1 MTKPPLTMRLP
12 RGLRE
17 QPAWVFIG
25 CLFFLV
31 GLTYLTGFTE
41 SVISKAIGEMGLR
54 VWGGSLMA
62 CGGGLV
68 WATVAA
74 RPALEKLALRAT
86 SLTLVAY
93 TGYLLTVTNFQK
105 AAMTIA
111 LSVLLIGLAE
121 FRVVTLTAL
130 IRQSEELRKLLETGG
145 SDE

>member
-1 MTKPPLTMRLP
+1 MTKPPLITRLP
-12 RGLRE
+12 RGLRD

-25 CLFFLV
+25 SLLFLV

-41 SVISKAIGEMGLR
+41 SVISKAIGDMGLR
-54 VWGGSLMA
+54 VWGGILMT

-68 WATVAA
+68 WATVAS

-93 TGYLLTVTNFQK
+93 TGYLLTVTDFQR
-105 AAMTIA
+105 AAMTVV

-121 FRVVTLTAL
+121 FRVLTLTAL
-130 IRQSEELRKLLETGG
+130 IRQSEEFRQVMEVDPG
-145 SDE
+145 E